1 MKLAPE
7 VIAELIDAFIEG
19 ITEQKDISDRIR
31 SIDLVE
37 NNDSNL
43 IDFSDEWKSK
53 KSQCSVSE

>member
-53 KSQCSVSE
+53 KSQSPVSE